1 MNWHRI
7 GTGTIESLLAVLNG
21 LMLRSYSCL
30 TLDDRATP
38 WLHQRPISGAAKP
51 SMSGSR
57 PLNQAMMH
65 NGN

>member
-38 WLHQRPISGAAKP
+38 WLHQRPISGAA
-51 SMSGSR
+51 SR
-57 PLNQAMMH
+57 
-65 NGN
+65 